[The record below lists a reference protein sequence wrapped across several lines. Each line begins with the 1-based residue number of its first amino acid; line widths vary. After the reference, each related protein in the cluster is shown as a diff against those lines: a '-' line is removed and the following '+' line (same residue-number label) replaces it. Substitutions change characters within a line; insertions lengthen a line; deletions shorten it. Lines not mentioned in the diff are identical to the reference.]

1 MAAYDRDL
9 REDLAKR
16 GPLAIPGWPANAAGV
31 LTNNGSGVLTWGA
44 GGGGGGMA
52 IGDAVTSGTAGSL
65 LFVGTG
71 GVLAQN
77 NTALFWNNTSSR
89 LGVGV
94 AAPAEAVDVAGTV
107 QSTGLKM
114 TTTPTSGHVL
124 TSDAAGVGT
133 WQAIPAGVLT
143 VGTTSVASGTAGRVM
158 FQGSGNVLQ
167 QSANLF
173 WDNGANRL
181 GLGTATP
188 AQALDVVGTAQMTGF
203 RLSTSPTNGHVL
215 TSDASGVGTWQ
226 APSGGGASIG
236 GAVTGGTQYS
246 VLFVDPAA
254 TLAQDNNGL
263 KFNPTTDTLTVGG
276 SGALAVV
283 NVTSSAATDVVL
295 QANNTNNA
303 SATANAYLVTSTA
316 AGGGDPFFYMAASG
330 VINWGIGIDRSDGA
344 TGILKFD
351 SSASQPVPGTNTSMQ
366 LAHTGAEVLRVSRNT
381 DAGNHVLMRNTD
393 SGTSASS
400 GFYLNNG
407 TGSGYFVLYG
417 TGTVDSAYAGANDV
431 LIGSTLGRT
440 SLFTAVNEPI
450 EFWVNNTV
458 QAAQVLSTEFVINQ
472 AGANYNL
479 RVEGDTDPNLFVT
492 VASTDNVGIGTAT
505 PAAKLDIVG
514 GTVTNT
520 DLALRVEG
528 TLAGAANYGSR
539 FIFTPNGTGSGQYGV
554 FASLS
559 GGPASSNS
567 QTYAAM
573 LANTST
579 TGAGTLNPLT
589 GGDAFGAN
597 IGYWGQADGAAPSNI
612 GGLNRAFY
620 GTQSTGVWGQ
630 VGDPALSEN
639 GYAVDSF
646 NTGVVGTVVPTK
658 HSGSTTEKHLG
669 VFGAA
674 AGGDTN
680 VGGYFTLAGGT
691 PTLTSAALMADNAAT
706 SSAILVAR
714 DNGTAVLT
722 VADGGVLTVAPG
734 GTTKLSVNGTG
745 VGFFAVAA
753 VAQQASGANLTNNV
767 SSGGT
772 DDTIADIA
780 DLTVYANAA
789 ADIRN
794 NIYQLARKLKQVN
807 DALRAYGLLT

>member
-16 GPLAIPGWPANAAGV
+16 GPLVIGGWPANAAGV

-52 IGDAVTSGTAGSL
+52 IGDAVTSGTAGSV

-94 AAPAEAVDVAGTV
+94 AAPAEAVHVAGTV

-114 TTTPTSGHVL
+114 TTAPTNGHVL

-203 RLSTSPTNGHVL
+203 RLSTSPTSGYVL

-226 APSGGGASIG
+226 APSGGGGASIG

-276 SGALAVV
+276 AGTLAVV

-295 QANNTNNA
+295 QASNTNNA
-303 SATANAYLVTSTA
+303 SATAHAYLVASTL

-344 TGILKFD
+344 AGILKFD
-351 SSASQPVPGTNTSMQ
+351 SAVGQPTPGTNTAMR
-366 LAHTGAEVLRVSRNT
+366 LAHTGSEVLRVTRAQNSETYARITNT
-381 DAGNHVLMRNTD
+381 DPGA
-393 SGTSASS
+393 SASA
-400 GFYLNNG
+400 GAYVNNG
-407 TGSGYFVLYG
+407 TGTGYFLIYG
-417 TGTVDSAYAGANDV
+417 TGTADNAYSGANDV
-431 LIGSTLGRT
+431 LVGATNGRVN
-440 SLFTAVNEPI
+440 LFTASNEPV
-450 EFWVNNTV
+450 EFWINSTV

-472 AGANYNL
+472 PGASYNF
-479 RVEGDTDPNLFVT
+479 RVEGDTDQNLVFT
-492 VASTDNVGIGTAT
+492 NGSNDRVGIGTST
-505 PAAKLDIVG
+505 PSTKLDVQG
-514 GTVTNT
+514 G
-520 DLALRVEG
+520 LL
-528 TLAGAANYGSR
+528 
-539 FIFTPNGTGSGQYGV
+539 I
-554 FASLS
+554 
-559 GGPASSNS
+559 
-567 QTYAAM
+567 
-573 LANTST
+573 
-579 TGAGTLNPLT
+579 
-589 GGDAFGAN
+589 
-597 IGYWGQADGAAPSNI
+597 APS
-612 GGLNRAFY
+612 
-620 GTQSTGVWGQ
+620 GV
-630 VGDPALSEN
+630 S
-639 GYAVDSF
+639 
-646 NTGVVGTVVPTK
+646 
-658 HSGSTTEKHLG
+658 
-669 VFGAA
+669 
-674 AGGDTN
+674 
-680 VGGYFTLAGGT
+680 
-691 PTLTSAALMADNAAT
+691 
-706 SSAILVAR
+706 
-714 DNGTAVLT
+714 
-722 VADGGVLTVAPG
+722 
-734 GTTKLSVNGTG
+734 KLSVTGTG
-745 VGFFAVAA
+745 FGFFAATP

-767 SSGGT
+767 TTGGT
-772 DDTIADIA
+772 DDTIADIT